1 MQQSLRNPKIREMFI
16 EEIGFVGGD
25 EIQRFAA
32 NTFQEVLNEFPA
44 KYRLGVTAN
53 ERRRDG
59 KHKLVHDTFG
69 KVIVDIPDVDIGSR
83 RPAKIFMV
91 PTRFYSDDYDESG
104 SWTMLINELTE
115 NRKRNKLIVKCVT
128 RSLKKK
134 KLCLILTERK
144 KHALWLRFYFE
155 KRGYRTGLLIGH
167 TSPKEI
173 RNAKWKKSWKEF
185 MVGFDHEK
193 EADRVK
199 KLGGQ
204 KKLDLII
211 GTQKGDVSLSIR
223 PIDHLHVT
231 TPTGSN
237 LERFNQQKGRP
248 ERDYDKKL
256 EKKFGRKKTPHVYY
270 YWDTRMSKLQ
280 ESGNKII
287 NAYKNCDVLN
297 LRKG

>member
-1 MQQSLRNPKIREMFI
+1 
-16 EEIGFVGGD
+16 
-25 EIQRFAA
+25 
-32 NTFQEVLNEFPA
+32 
-44 KYRLGVTAN
+44 
-53 ERRRDG
+53 
-59 KHKLVHDTFG
+59 
-69 KVIVDIPDVDIGSR
+69 
-83 RPAKIFMV
+83 
-91 PTRFYSDDYDESG
+91 
-104 SWTMLINELTE
+104 
-115 NRKRNKLIVKCVT
+115 
-128 RSLKKK
+128 
-134 KLCLILTERK
+134 
-144 KHALWLRFYFE
+144 
-155 KRGYRTGLLIGH
+155 
-167 TSPKEI
+167 
-173 RNAKWKKSWKEF
+173 